1 MLRDLF
7 DTDNT
12 TGFMFLRIAL
22 GAVMF
27 AHGAQK
33 ALGWFGGA
41 GFDQTIQMFSTQLNF
56 PSPVAMAIIAAEF
69 GGSILLIIGF
79 LTRLAA
85 LAITVNIGV
94 CAILNHIQN
103 GFFMN
108 WFSNQKGEGYEY
120 HILVI
125 GIGVALMIKGAG
137 ALSFDRLFTRKS

>member
-1 MLRDLF
+1 MFRDLF
-7 DTDNT
+7 ETDNT
-12 TGFMFLRIAL
+12 TGFMFLRLAL

-33 ALGWFGGA
+33 TLGWFGGA
-41 GFDQTIQMFSTQLNF
+41 GFDQTVQMFSTQLSF
-56 PSPVAMAIIAAEF
+56 PYPVAVAVIAAEF
-69 GGSILLIIGF
+69 GGSILLIIGLF
-79 LTRLAA
+79 TRIAA

-94 CAILNHIQN
+94 CGVFNHIQY

-108 WFSNQKGEGYEY
+108 WFGNQKGEGYEY

-137 ALSFDRLFTRKS
+137 ALSFDRLFSRK

>member
-1 MLRDLF
+1 MFRDLF
-7 DTDNT
+7 ETDNT
-12 TGFMFLRIAL
+12 TGFMFLRLAL

-33 ALGWFGGA
+33 TLGWFGGA
-41 GFDQTIQMFSTQLNF
+41 GFDQTVQMFSTQLSF
-56 PSPVAMAIIAAEF
+56 PYPVAVAVIAAEF
-69 GGSILLIIGF
+69 GGSILLIIGLF
-79 LTRLAA
+79 TRIAA

-94 CAILNHIQN
+94 CGVVNHIQY

-108 WFSNQKGEGYEY
+108 WFGNQKGEGYEY

-137 ALSFDRLFTRKS
+137 ALSFDRLFSRK